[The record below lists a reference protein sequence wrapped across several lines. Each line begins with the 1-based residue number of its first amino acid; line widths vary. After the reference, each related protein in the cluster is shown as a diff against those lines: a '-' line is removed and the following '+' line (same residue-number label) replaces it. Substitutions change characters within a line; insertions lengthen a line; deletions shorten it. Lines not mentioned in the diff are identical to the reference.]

1 MESRITA
8 KRFSLGTE
16 LEQYQYM
23 IDSSARSLDALRM
36 LGSTNSLTVQQEV
49 RELESKLIRLFSR
62 QLMLLT
68 SIDAETL
75 ASEPDLQ
82 KYPNVRQWLEVVG
95 LQKSTI
101 EVVMQQ
107 NADLRELKT
116 MNDEQVVELLN
127 LCGADS
133 EDRRCLVTALQKLRI
148 YSGKASAL
156 RVIAPN
162 EMLWP

>member
-49 RELESKLIRLFSR
+49 RELEVLSPVSRFSHLLICVFMPTFLLQSKLIRLFSR

-101 EVVMQQ
+101 EVCTFRVIVGQ
-107 NADLRELKT
+107 
-116 MNDEQVVELLN
+116 
-127 LCGADS
+127 
-133 EDRRCLVTALQKLRI
+133 RRCATLLCVGGDAAECRP
-148 YSGKASAL
+148 A
-156 RVIAPN
+156 
-162 EMLWP
+162 

>member
-101 EVVMQQ
+101 EVCTFRVIVGQ
-107 NADLRELKT
+107 
-116 MNDEQVVELLN
+116 
-127 LCGADS
+127 
-133 EDRRCLVTALQKLRI
+133 RRCATLLCVGGDAAECRP
-148 YSGKASAL
+148 A
-156 RVIAPN
+156 
-162 EMLWP
+162 